1 MKAIPGKIVITDK
14 VYFEYYDDGKPE
26 HKLLSE
32 FFGFDTEK
40 YEASKQLIEVENELK
55 NKSDYK
61 MFENMDYLIQINDVY
76 YFKQHHKIDGSN
88 YLIVKNNQNCKA
100 EIKGEKATIIELNKQ
115 KGK

>member
-40 YEASKQLIEVENELK
+40 YEASKQLIEVDNATKKLK
-55 NKSDYK
+55 GWY
-61 MFENMDYLIQINDVY
+61 YDVVGI
-76 YFKQHHKIDGSN
+76 HC
-88 YLIVKNNQNCKA
+88 KNTDWTLSGMRVTDNQNCKA
-100 EIKGEKATIIELNKQ
+100 EIENNKAIIISLIKE
-115 KGK
+115 

>member
-40 YEASKQLIEVENELK
+40 YEASKQLIEV
-55 NKSDYK
+55 D
-61 MFENMDYLIQINDVY
+61 
-76 YFKQHHKIDGSN
+76 N
-88 YLIVKNNQNCKA
+88 YAYRYVIKRKYPYIYSIKGHPGIKDNQPCKA
-100 EIKGEKATIIELNKQ
+100 EIKGGSAKIIELTKE
-115 KGK
+115 